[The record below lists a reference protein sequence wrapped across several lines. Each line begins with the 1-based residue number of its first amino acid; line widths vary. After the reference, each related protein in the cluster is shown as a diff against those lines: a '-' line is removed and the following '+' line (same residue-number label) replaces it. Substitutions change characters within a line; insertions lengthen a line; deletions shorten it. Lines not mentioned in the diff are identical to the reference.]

1 MDIEAKH
8 IPADKDGVRI
18 AELDELSYRELLW
31 THQPIT
37 DFWRVGKG
45 YAKKLEKYNLHTM
58 GDVARCSLGEQGA
71 YQPSE
76 NRLAAIKHKIVH
88 GNMSERRMNKKMS
101 KELKDYED
109 ILYLP
114 HYVSS
119 RRRKML
125 IKDRAA
131 QFSPFAAVVGHGNA
145 VKEAARY
152 TDQRKEL
159 DETEKAI
166 IDDQLREIEAHLP
179 NKSEVAIVYF
189 SPDALKA
196 GGEYITKVGS
206 IKKFDVYEREVLM
219 VDGTSIAIEEIYNI
233 VK

>member
-1 MDIEAKH
+1 
-8 IPADKDGVRI
+8 
-18 AELDELSYRELLW
+18 
-31 THQPIT
+31 
-37 DFWRVGKG
+37 
-45 YAKKLEKYNLHTM
+45 
-58 GDVARCSLGEQGA
+58 
-71 YQPSE
+71 
-76 NRLAAIKHKIVH
+76 
-88 GNMSERRMNKKMS
+88 MNKKMS
-101 KELKDYED
+101 KELKEYED

-166 IDDQLREIEAHLP
+166 IDNQLREIEAHLP

-196 GGEYITKVGS
+196 GGEYITKVGC
-206 IKKFDVYEREVLM
+206 I
-219 VDGTSIAIEEIYNI
+219 
-233 VK
+233 